1 MGNMSCLH
9 SGDEGMSHAHFK
21 TAIPIRRYRIGNYA
35 ATLLSNCETTDTEIE
50 YAHALVIYQ
59 LIGESQTAR
68 PALII
73 SSETNANARHEG
85 YYFLCSLAQE
95 HHNYG
100 ASPDW
105 ADLHKFEKA
114 ALQLAEQM
122 LEVPEPAMIL
132 SDHEVR

>member
-1 MGNMSCLH
+1 M
-9 SGDEGMSHAHFK
+9 AQPHFK
-21 TAIPIRRYRIGNYA
+21 TAIPVRRYRIGNYA
-35 ATLLSNCETTDTEIE
+35 ATLLSNCETTDSEIE

-59 LIGESQTAR
+59 LMGESQTAR
-68 PALII
+68 PALVI
-73 SSETNANARHEG
+73 SSETNPDARNQG

-114 ALQLAEQM
+114 ALQLAAQM
-122 LEVPEPAMIL
+122 LETSEPPQIL
-132 SDHEVR
+132 VDHEA

>member
-1 MGNMSCLH
+1 MSLQ
-9 SGDEGMSHAHFK
+9 HFRQ
-21 TAIPIRRYRIGNYA
+21 ANSIRRYRIGNYA
-35 ATLLSNCETTDTEIE
+35 ATLLSNYESTDNEIE

-68 PALII
+68 PALVI
-73 SSETNANARHEG
+73 SSETNPDARKEG

-100 ASPDW
+100 ASKDW

-114 ALQLAEQM
+114 ALQLAGQM
-122 LEVPEPAMIL
+122 LDIPEPPLIMA
-132 SDHEVR
+132 DHEE